1 MSHQFTVSAG
11 EMTLF
16 AELYDSETGEV
27 LARVVD
33 RREGR
38 NTGRLTI
45 SNSGTNTAEAQS
57 VAATWA
63 RVLRN
68 SLDKAHAIGKK

>member
-1 MSHQFTVSAG
+1 MSRQYTVSAG

-38 NTGRLTI
+38 GSGRMSF
-45 SNSGTNTAEAQS
+45 SNSVTNTEEARS
-57 VAATWA
+57 VASVWA

-68 SLDKAHAIGKK
+68 GLDKAHAIGKK